1 MKKKEIKKMKNVL
14 TNCKKTIFFT
24 LKKKF
29 SVTFFE
35 TEPMGTEPGPMIRR
49 QKKRN
54 QKKKNSKI
62 CQTTIMNILD
72 LLYNDAVKD
81 SIFHYF

>member
-1 MKKKEIKKMKNVL
+1 MKKFLKKY
-14 TNCKKTIFFT
+14 KKTIFFT

-54 QKKKNSKI
+54 QKKTKFKNMS
-62 CQTTIMNILD
+62 D
-72 LLYNDAVKD
+72 
-81 SIFHYF
+81 FH

>member
-1 MKKKEIKKMKNVL
+1 MKKNNIKKMKKVL
-14 TNCKKTIFFT
+14 KKYKKAIFFT

-54 QKKKNSKI
+54 QKKKFKNMS
-62 CQTTIMNILD
+62 D
-72 LLYNDAVKD
+72 YYYEYAVKD
-81 SIFHYF
+81 IIFHYF

>member
-1 MKKKEIKKMKNVL
+1 MKKVL
-14 TNCKKTIFFT
+14 TNDKKIIFFT

>member
-1 MKKKEIKKMKNVL
+1 MKKNNIKKMKKVL
-14 TNCKKTIFFT
+14 KKYKKTIFFT

-54 QKKKNSKI
+54 QKKKKFKNMS
-62 CQTTIMNILD
+62 TIMNILD

>member
-1 MKKKEIKKMKNVL
+1 M
-14 TNCKKTIFFT
+14 TNYKKTIFFT

-54 QKKKNSKI
+54 QKKKIQKYVRLS
-62 CQTTIMNILD
+62 L
-72 LLYNDAVKD
+72 
-81 SIFHYF
+81 